1 LERFYDTGIHVLI
14 PSDLPPLAAGRNSI
28 MRGFYMK
35 NRFWRF
41 AAISGFCTVL
51 SSFNVQSQTPY
62 YLTSPVGYGS
72 GVTGGGAPT
81 SSNTVTAASSSEL
94 SSALSGDKSVIL
106 VSGTITTGRIEC
118 TASNKSII
126 GLPGAMLQNLTQTK
140 DGSGILNLKSGSN
153 IIIRNIIFVG
163 PGAYD
168 EDGWDLI
175 TNKGVTKLWVDHCEF
190 QDGMDGN
197 FDNTNSADNITVSW
211 CKFTYLK
218 PPKAGGSGGSND
230 HRFTNLVGGS
240 DTDVPGDGKY
250 SITWLNCWWADG
262 CVDRMVRA
270 RNAQIDMLNCYWNSR
285 VASKNIHLSPGTNGT
300 FVYVENGV
308 FACTGDI
315 VNFEKTGNNNVK
327 FVTCTGGGSNTGS
340 VSAPT
345 YSWTPT
351 PVGAVV
357 SRVTSSTCGAGAKL
371 EVTAAGVISSNC
383 SGTPVD
389 ATRAISTSADPAI
402 FDINGNIR
410 FLSSS
415 SEKAVATLYSMN
427 GRKICAF
434 SKRANASPDIRRL
447 DAGVYIVTIQD
458 ALSMVTGTCI
468 KK

>member
-1 LERFYDTGIHVLI
+1 MKGWFTM
-14 PSDLPPLAAGRNSI
+14 NS
-28 MRGFYMK
+28 
-35 NRFWRF
+35 RFWK
-41 AAISGFCTVL
+41 GTVITCLGIAL
-51 SSFNVQSQTPY
+51 SCFTVQSQTPY
-62 YLTSPVGYGS
+62 CLSSPAGYGS
-72 GVTGGGAPT
+72 GTTGGGVPT
-81 SSNTVTAASSSEL
+81 SSNTVSVTSASEL
-94 SSALSGDKSVIL
+94 SAALSGSKTVIL

-126 GLPGAMLQNLTQTK
+126 GLPGAKLQNLTQTK
-140 DGSGILNLKSGSN
+140 DGSGILHLKSGSN
-153 IIIRNIIFVG
+153 IIIRNITFIG
-163 PGAYD
+163 PGAFD

-218 PPKAGGSGGSND
+218 APKAGGSGGSDD

-270 RNAQIDMLNCYWNSR
+270 RNAQIDMLNCYWSSR

-327 FVTCTGGGSNTGS
+327 FVNCTGGGSNTGS
-340 VSAPT
+340 VSAPG
-345 YSWTPT
+345 YSWSST
-351 PVGAVV
+351 PVGSVV
-357 SRVTSSTCGAGAKL
+357 SMASNASCGAGAKL
-371 EVTAAGVISSNC
+371 QVTSAGVISSSC
-383 SGTPVD
+383 SPTHVIAD
-389 ATRAISTSADPAI
+389 RAINRKSGPVMIDN
-402 FDINGNIR
+402 NGNIR
-410 FLSSS
+410 FSSS
-415 SEKAVATLYSMN
+415 SSDMAMITFYSMN
-427 GRKICAF
+427 GQMVCSFLKTI
-434 SKRANASPDIRRL
+434 NARPNVRGL
-447 DAGVYIVTIQD
+447 NAGIYFVKTQD
-458 ALSMVTGTCI
+458 NGSIIASGFI